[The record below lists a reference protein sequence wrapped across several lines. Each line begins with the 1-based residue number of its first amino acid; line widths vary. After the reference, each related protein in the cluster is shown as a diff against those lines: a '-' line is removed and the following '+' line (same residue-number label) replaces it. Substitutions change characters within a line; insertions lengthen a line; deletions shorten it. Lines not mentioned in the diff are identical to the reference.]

1 MDNKTIFYSILAI
14 AIISLIIRSINFL
27 KNKEKSEILYDQ
39 MYLTIMGIVIVFSIV
54 LLFFSLLFLPVG
66 IIIVGFT
73 HVLIIRLS
81 DDKYDVEKDVK
92 NAFKIAKKCPY
103 CMKSLPSYLTKK
115 CPHCT
120 ADL

>member
-14 AIISLIIRSINFL
+14 AIISLIIRSVNFL
-27 KNKEKSEILYDQ
+27 KSKEKRKILQDPI
-39 MYLTIMGIVIVFSIV
+39 YLIIMGVVIVFSIV

-73 HVLIIRLS
+73 QVLIIRLS

-92 NAFKIAKKCPY
+92 NAFKIAKKCPN
-103 CMKSLPSYLTKK
+103 CIKSLPSYLTKK